1 MKLHFN
7 IHVATKHSLLLLLIL
22 LSLFLSMRK
31 SSKYGKIDIHIS
43 NIPSIL
49 YKRQQQYSSVSVKYF
64 KLDYVI
70 V

>member
-1 MKLHFN
+1 MVRSVDLIIQVILNSFDWMKLHFN

-43 NIPSIL
+43 NMT
-49 YKRQQQYSSVSVKYF
+49 QY
-64 KLDYVI
+64 I
-70 V
+70 I